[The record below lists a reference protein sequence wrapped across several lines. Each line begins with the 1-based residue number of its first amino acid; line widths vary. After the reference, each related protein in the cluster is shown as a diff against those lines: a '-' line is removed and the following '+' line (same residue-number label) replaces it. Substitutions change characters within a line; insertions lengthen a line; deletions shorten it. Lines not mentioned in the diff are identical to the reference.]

1 MFLDKCP
8 VCRAP
13 FEEYVTITNSVS
25 QQSQASSSL
34 SADSTSSSSSS
45 RNVICSEVVNV

>member
-34 SADSTSSSSSS
+34 SADSTSSSSS

>member
-13 FEEYVTITNSVS
+13 FEEYVTITNCVS

-34 SADSTSSSSSS
+34 SADSTSSSS